1 MPHQQIHSRKPHVL
15 HVAKGSERKPTHVL
29 YCICVE
35 KAGEGKD
42 SCLTTLDNPAR
53 FGAMYWLRGA
63 CLMSDV
69 DVEKGDPGLA
79 S

>member
-1 MPHQQIHSRKPHVL
+1 
-15 HVAKGSERKPTHVL
+15 
-29 YCICVE
+29 VE